1 MRVEPPQVHDSH
13 VLKMERSSTEELTE
27 RNQAAKDWPRG
38 KTVEGNP
45 SKMFQAER
53 DFYRFK
59 KPTAGPESEENSP
72 ETQRKSTEL

>member
-1 MRVEPPQVHDSH
+1 MHESH
-13 VLKMERSSTEELTE
+13 VLKMERSSIGDLREM
-27 RNQAAKDWPRG
+27 NQRQSRLSAAKDWRRG

-59 KPTAGPESEENSP
+59 KLTAGPESEENSP
-72 ETQRKSTEL
+72 ETQQKSTEL